1 MLMSLPPSFWPKSN
15 LCNLHFLPWKTQSLL
30 SFTLKKITNQ
40 ETWFSIFVI
49 LLKNCL
55 KCFSNLKNFSLL
67 HVSVYDWFDWFY
79 SCEGYGKN
87 LHTWKY
93 ACNDPLNMWI
103 ACLPSITPSSSAPSG
118 ASSTKSW
125 VYQISKITQ
134 KLGKISWLHCK
145 IEKPLQISL

>member
-1 MLMSLPPSFWPKSN
+1 MENTKPFVFYPQKNYQPRNMIFHF
-15 LCNLHFLPWKTQSLL
+15 CNS
-30 SFTLKKITNQ
+30 
-40 ETWFSIFVI
+40 
-49 LLKNCL
+49 LKNCL